1 MTDKERDQFRRNLRA
16 LADRLRG
23 DHSSLTG
30 DAARAAG
37 GEAGGGLSNA
47 PFHPA
52 DLGSDNFEHE
62 LSTSLLENADQT
74 LGEVAAALGRIEQGT
89 FGRCERCGVDVPAGR
104 LQAVPYARY
113 CVVCARAAEREG
125 EDGKTP
131 ARV

>member
-1 MTDKERDQFRRNLRA
+1 MTDKEREDYRRRLRS

-23 DHSSLTG
+23 DLSSLADET
-30 DAARAAG
+30 ARAAG

-47 PFHPA
+47 PFHLA
-52 DLGSDNFEHE
+52 DLGTDNFEHE

-89 FGRCERCGVDVPAGR
+89 YGRCERCGRGIPAGR
-104 LQAVPYARY
+104 LKAVPFARY
-113 CVVCARAAEREG
+113 CVECARAAEREG
-125 EDGKTP
+125 EDGKAA